1 QGDQARFPEPRGRL
15 RRDLQGHVQEAAHR
29 AVPRAAEDHR
39 SALPRTAPAQPSSGR
54 PGEVRRLRV
63 VCLGLSRRRDLRG
76 GRGQHRGGALL
87 AGRAVRPRLPDQLR
101 PLHPVRPVHRGVPHA
116 RAHDDQRVRTGRLQP
131 RQPHLHQGAAA
142 RRPGGGHGG
151 QPARHVPGHRR
162 TGLLPGPGDRGRAR
176 HGAPGRP
183 LEGGG
188 RPGGRLHVRPG
199 RTGVGA
205 GDRPMTQLAAYT
217 TSTGEAVQFWILGT
231 IAVIGALCTV
241 FMKRA
246 VHSALCLAGTMI
258 ILAVFYLANGA
269 YFLGVVQ
276 IVVYTGAVMM
286 LFLFVVMLVG
296 VTAADS
302 LKETIKG
309 QRWLALLCMA
319 GFGILL
325 IGGIGNASLTEF
337 NGIGAANAGGNV
349 EGIAA
354 LLFTRYVFA
363 FEITGALLI
372 TAAVGAMVL
381 THRERT
387 ERART
392 QRELAEQ
399 RVREG
404 TYLPPLPAPGVYARH
419 NAVDIAGLL
428 PDGTPSDLTVS
439 ATLRE
444 RGQIRDVSQE
454 AMNDLRALE
463 QRAEE
468 RLGRTA
474 IETAPSKGTEEGQ
487 K

>member
-1 QGDQARFPEPRGRL
+1 
-15 RRDLQGHVQEAAHR
+15 
-29 AVPRAAEDHR
+29 
-39 SALPRTAPAQPSSGR
+39 
-54 PGEVRRLRV
+54 
-63 VCLGLSRRRDLRG
+63 
-76 GRGQHRGGALL
+76 
-87 AGRAVRPRLPDQLR
+87 
-101 PLHPVRPVHRGVPHA
+101 
-116 RAHDDQRVRTGRLQP
+116 
-131 RQPHLHQGAAA
+131 
-142 RRPGGGHGG
+142 
-151 QPARHVPGHRR
+151 
-162 TGLLPGPGDRGRAR
+162 
-176 HGAPGRP
+176 
-183 LEGGG
+183 
-188 RPGGRLHVRPG
+188 
-199 RTGVGA
+199 
-205 GDRPMTQLAAYT
+205 MTEQLAAYS

-231 IAVIGALCTV
+231 VAVIGALCTV
-241 FMKRA
+241 FMRRA

-276 IVVYTGAVMM
+276 IIVYTGAIMM

-309 QRWLALLCMA
+309 QRWLALLCGL

-325 IGGIGNASLTEF
+325 VGGIGNASVSQFVGVGE
-337 NGIGAANAGGNV
+337 ANAGGNV
-349 EGIAA
+349 QGLAQ
-354 LLFTRYVFA
+354 LMFTRYVFA

-387 ERART
+387 ERAST

-404 TYLPPLPAPGVYARH
+404 RYLPPLPAPGVYARH

-439 ATLRE
+439 KTLRD
-444 RGQIRDVSQE
+444 RGQVRDVSRE
-454 AMNDLRALE
+454 ALNDLRALE

-468 RLGRTA
+468 RLERRA
-474 IETAPSKGTEEGQ
+474 IQPPNFKRAEEASK
-487 K
+487 

>member
-1 QGDQARFPEPRGRL
+1 
-15 RRDLQGHVQEAAHR
+15 
-29 AVPRAAEDHR
+29 
-39 SALPRTAPAQPSSGR
+39 
-54 PGEVRRLRV
+54 
-63 VCLGLSRRRDLRG
+63 
-76 GRGQHRGGALL
+76 
-87 AGRAVRPRLPDQLR
+87 
-101 PLHPVRPVHRGVPHA
+101 
-116 RAHDDQRVRTGRLQP
+116 
-131 RQPHLHQGAAA
+131 
-142 RRPGGGHGG
+142 
-151 QPARHVPGHRR
+151 
-162 TGLLPGPGDRGRAR
+162 
-176 HGAPGRP
+176 
-183 LEGGG
+183 
-188 RPGGRLHVRPG
+188 
-199 RTGVGA
+199 
-205 GDRPMTQLAAYT
+205 MTEQLAAYS

-276 IVVYTGAVMM
+276 IVVYTGAIMM

-309 QRWLALLCMA
+309 QRWLALLCGL

-325 IGGIGNASLTEF
+325 MAGIGNASLTEF
-337 NGIGAANAGGNV
+337 NGIGQANANGNV

-354 LLFTRYVFA
+354 LLFTKYVFA

-387 ERART
+387 ERAKT

-404 TYLPPLPAPGVYARH
+404 TYVPPLPAPGVYARH

-439 ATLRE
+439 KTLRE
-444 RGQIRDVSQE
+444 RGQVRDVSQE
-454 AMNDLRALE
+454 ALNDLRALE

-468 RLGRTA
+468 RLERTA
-474 IETAPSKGTEEGQ
+474 IEPFKGFKRSEEASK
-487 K
+487 

>member
-1 QGDQARFPEPRGRL
+1 
-15 RRDLQGHVQEAAHR
+15 
-29 AVPRAAEDHR
+29 
-39 SALPRTAPAQPSSGR
+39 
-54 PGEVRRLRV
+54 
-63 VCLGLSRRRDLRG
+63 
-76 GRGQHRGGALL
+76 
-87 AGRAVRPRLPDQLR
+87 
-101 PLHPVRPVHRGVPHA
+101 
-116 RAHDDQRVRTGRLQP
+116 
-131 RQPHLHQGAAA
+131 
-142 RRPGGGHGG
+142 
-151 QPARHVPGHRR
+151 
-162 TGLLPGPGDRGRAR
+162 
-176 HGAPGRP
+176 
-183 LEGGG
+183 
-188 RPGGRLHVRPG
+188 
-199 RTGVGA
+199 
-205 GDRPMTQLAAYT
+205 MTEQLAAYS

-231 IAVIGALCTV
+231 VAVIGALCTV
-241 FMKRA
+241 FMRRA

-258 ILAVFYLANGA
+258 VLAVFYLANGA

-276 IVVYTGAVMM
+276 IVVYTGAIMM

-309 QRWLALLCMA
+309 QRWLALLCGL

-325 IGGIGNASLTEF
+325 VGGIGNASLREF
-337 NGIGAANAGGNV
+337 SGVGEANAGGNV
-349 EGIAA
+349 QGLAS
-354 LLFTRYVFA
+354 LMFTRYVFA

-439 ATLRE
+439 KTLRD
-444 RGQIRDVSQE
+444 RGQVRDVSRE
-454 AMNDLRALE
+454 ALNDLRALE

-468 RLGRTA
+468 RLERRA
-474 IETAPSKGTEEGQ
+474 IDPPNFKRAEEASK
-487 K
+487 

>member
-1 QGDQARFPEPRGRL
+1 M
-15 RRDLQGHVQEAAHR
+15 
-29 AVPRAAEDHR
+29 
-39 SALPRTAPAQPSSGR
+39 TA
-54 PGEVRRLRV
+54 
-63 VCLGLSRRRDLRG
+63 
-76 GRGQHRGGALL
+76 
-87 AGRAVRPRLPDQLR
+87 
-101 PLHPVRPVHRGVPHA
+101 
-116 RAHDDQRVRTGRLQP
+116 
-131 RQPHLHQGAAA
+131 
-142 RRPGGGHGG
+142 
-151 QPARHVPGHRR
+151 
-162 TGLLPGPGDRGRAR
+162 
-176 HGAPGRP
+176 
-183 LEGGG
+183 
-188 RPGGRLHVRPG
+188 
-199 RTGVGA
+199 
-205 GDRPMTQLAAYT
+205 QLAAYS

-231 IAVIGALCTV
+231 VAVIGALCTIL
-241 FMKRA
+241 MRRA

-276 IVVYTGAVMM
+276 IVVYTGAIMM

-309 QRWLALLCMA
+309 QRWLALVCGL
-319 GFGILL
+319 GFGVLL
-325 IGGIGNASLTEF
+325 IAGIGNASLTEF
-337 NGIGAANAGGNV
+337 NGIGQANAGGNV

-354 LLFTRYVFA
+354 LIFTRYVFA

-387 ERART
+387 ERAKT

-404 TYLPPLPAPGVYARH
+404 RYLPPLPAPGVYARH

-439 ATLRE
+439 KTLRE
-444 RGQIRDVSQE
+444 RGQVRDVSQE
-454 AMNDLRALE
+454 ALNDLRALE

-468 RLGRTA
+468 RLERKAVEPATFKRPEEA
-474 IETAPSKGTEEGQ
+474 SK
-487 K
+487 

>member
-1 QGDQARFPEPRGRL
+1 
-15 RRDLQGHVQEAAHR
+15 
-29 AVPRAAEDHR
+29 
-39 SALPRTAPAQPSSGR
+39 
-54 PGEVRRLRV
+54 
-63 VCLGLSRRRDLRG
+63 
-76 GRGQHRGGALL
+76 
-87 AGRAVRPRLPDQLR
+87 
-101 PLHPVRPVHRGVPHA
+101 
-116 RAHDDQRVRTGRLQP
+116 
-131 RQPHLHQGAAA
+131 
-142 RRPGGGHGG
+142 
-151 QPARHVPGHRR
+151 
-162 TGLLPGPGDRGRAR
+162 
-176 HGAPGRP
+176 
-183 LEGGG
+183 
-188 RPGGRLHVRPG
+188 
-199 RTGVGA
+199 
-205 GDRPMTQLAAYT
+205 MTEQLAAYS

-231 IAVIGALCTV
+231 VAVIGALCTV
-241 FMKRA
+241 FMRRA

-276 IVVYTGAVMM
+276 IIVYTGAIMM

-309 QRWLALLCMA
+309 QRWLALLCGL

-325 IGGIGNASLTEF
+325 VGGIGNASVSQFVGVGE
-337 NGIGAANAGGNV
+337 ANAGGNV
-349 EGIAA
+349 QGLAQ
-354 LLFTRYVFA
+354 LMFTRYVFA

-387 ERART
+387 ERTST

-404 TYLPPLPAPGVYARH
+404 RYLPPLPAPGVYARH

-439 ATLRE
+439 KTLRD
-444 RGQIRDVSQE
+444 RGQVRDVSRE
-454 AMNDLRALE
+454 ALNDLRALE

-468 RLGRTA
+468 RLERRA
-474 IETAPSKGTEEGQ
+474 IQPPNFKRAEEASK
-487 K
+487 

>member
-1 QGDQARFPEPRGRL
+1 M
-15 RRDLQGHVQEAAHR
+15 
-29 AVPRAAEDHR
+29 
-39 SALPRTAPAQPSSGR
+39 T
-54 PGEVRRLRV
+54 
-63 VCLGLSRRRDLRG
+63 
-76 GRGQHRGGALL
+76 
-87 AGRAVRPRLPDQLR
+87 
-101 PLHPVRPVHRGVPHA
+101 
-116 RAHDDQRVRTGRLQP
+116 
-131 RQPHLHQGAAA
+131 
-142 RRPGGGHGG
+142 
-151 QPARHVPGHRR
+151 
-162 TGLLPGPGDRGRAR
+162 
-176 HGAPGRP
+176 
-183 LEGGG
+183 
-188 RPGGRLHVRPG
+188 
-199 RTGVGA
+199 
-205 GDRPMTQLAAYT
+205 TQLAAYS

-231 IAVIGALCTV
+231 VAVIGALGTILL
-241 FMKRA
+241 KRA

-276 IVVYTGAVMM
+276 IIVYTGAIMM

-309 QRWLALLCMA
+309 QRWLALLCGL

-325 IGGIGNASLTEF
+325 FAGIGNASLKEF
-337 NGIGAANAGGNV
+337 NGIGQANAGGNV
-349 EGIAA
+349 QGIAA

-387 ERART
+387 ERAKT
-392 QRELAEQ
+392 QRELAEE

-404 TYLPPLPAPGVYARH
+404 KYMPPLPAPGVYARH

-439 ATLRE
+439 KTLRE

-454 AMNDLRALE
+454 ALNDLKALE

-468 RLGRTA
+468 RLERRA
-474 IETAPSKGTEEGQ
+474 IEPATFKRPEEASK
-487 K
+487 

>member
-1 QGDQARFPEPRGRL
+1 M
-15 RRDLQGHVQEAAHR
+15 
-29 AVPRAAEDHR
+29 
-39 SALPRTAPAQPSSGR
+39 TA
-54 PGEVRRLRV
+54 
-63 VCLGLSRRRDLRG
+63 
-76 GRGQHRGGALL
+76 
-87 AGRAVRPRLPDQLR
+87 
-101 PLHPVRPVHRGVPHA
+101 
-116 RAHDDQRVRTGRLQP
+116 
-131 RQPHLHQGAAA
+131 
-142 RRPGGGHGG
+142 
-151 QPARHVPGHRR
+151 
-162 TGLLPGPGDRGRAR
+162 
-176 HGAPGRP
+176 
-183 LEGGG
+183 
-188 RPGGRLHVRPG
+188 
-199 RTGVGA
+199 
-205 GDRPMTQLAAYT
+205 QLAAYS

-231 IAVIGALCTV
+231 VAVIGALCTV
-241 FMKRA
+241 FMKKA

-276 IVVYTGAVMM
+276 IVVYTGAIMM

-309 QRWLALLCMA
+309 QRWLALLCGL
-319 GFGILL
+319 GFGVLL
-325 IGGIGNASLTEF
+325 IAGIGNASLREF
-337 NGIGAANAGGNV
+337 NGIGQANAGGNV

-354 LLFTRYVFA
+354 LLFTKYVFA

-387 ERART
+387 ERAKT
-392 QRELAEQ
+392 QRELAEE

-404 TYLPPLPAPGVYARH
+404 KYLPPLPAPGVYARH

-439 ATLRE
+439 KTLRE

-454 AMNDLRALE
+454 ALNDLRALE

-468 RLGRTA
+468 RLERKA
-474 IETAPSKGTEEGQ
+474 IEPATFKRPEEASK
-487 K
+487 